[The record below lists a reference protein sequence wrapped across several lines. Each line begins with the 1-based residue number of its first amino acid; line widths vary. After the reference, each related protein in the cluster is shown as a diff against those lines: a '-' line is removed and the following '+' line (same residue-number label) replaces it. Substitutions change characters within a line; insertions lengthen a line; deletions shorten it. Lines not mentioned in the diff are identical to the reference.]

1 MAYGFNNDKSK
12 ADVYTQAEVDS
23 LLTGKANT
31 VHSHSDL
38 YYSKSAVDNKLGD
51 KANIASPT
59 FTGTPK
65 APTPSSDTDSSTKI
79 ATTAFVN
86 NHLNSDKYNYKAGD
100 TFKVGGST
108 PFVGYITSN
117 KTTMRF
123 TIFTPKS
130 MKNISSI
137 TVNEMVGAIIGDQGY
152 VGYADVS
159 TSHHTVWTDL
169 IANITATKVNNHTI
183 RLDVVDSSG
192 FANVTNNRVLIF
204 APSDAGIEF
213 EFL

>member
-12 ADVYTQAEVDS
+12 AAVYTQAEVDS

-31 VHSHSDL
+31 EHSHSDL
-38 YYSKSAVDNKLGD
+38 YYSKSAVDTKLGD

-65 APTPSSDTDSSTKI
+65 APTPAATDSSTKI
-79 ATTAFVN
+79 ATTAYVN
-86 NHLNSDKYNYKAGD
+86 NHLNSNKYNYKAGD
-100 TFKVGGST
+100 IFTFGGST
-108 PFVGYITSN
+108 PCIGYITTT

-123 TIFTPKS
+123 TLHTPKS

-137 TVNEMVGAIIGDQGY
+137 NVNLMCGAIIGDQGY
-152 VGYADVS
+152 VGYQDVS
-159 TSHHTVWTDL
+159 TSAQTNWTDL
-169 IANITATKVNNHTI
+169 IANITATKVNDNTI
-183 RLDVVDSSG
+183 RVTLVASEG
-192 FANVTNNRVLIF
+192 FNNVTNNRPIIY
-204 APSDAGIEF
+204 APAYGNIEL